1 MTGSNG
7 FTINF
12 NKLPH
17 AANGKTAVFFGNI
30 QYKTDENNSKL

>member
-17 AANGKTAVFFGNI
+17 TENGKQQFYFGNI
-30 QYKTDENNSKL
+30 QYKTVENNPKL